1 MRARALPSPLAVR
14 LRARAAAASEFLFCS
29 SGPAPVPPR
38 PRPRRR
44 RAHVLASAALF
55 RECGA
60 CATCPNSS
68 RPADD
73 DNNKRA
79 ELKLAAPHLM
89 IRLKMNRR
97 IRAYQDSSSE
107 IGAREAS

>member
-29 SGPAPVPPR
+29 SGPAPVP

-79 ELKLAAPHLM
+79 ELKLAAPLLM